1 MTAQKSF
8 RSTLWAAVRII
19 VPLSLIGWLATRIDW
34 AATWPLMKRIPIWM
48 LGVSTL
54 LYIVSQVM
62 IAVRWHFL
70 LRFQKVEIPF
80 SRLLGLVF
88 VGIFVSNFL
97 PTTVGGDVVKMAG
110 AAQGQEKRSIIVASV
125 AADRLYNLASM
136 ALLLPLVLTLPGI
149 RLPGL
154 KQGDLFPVVGLAVWS
169 GWPQLRKHIAR
180 TWQEVRKWFLSP
192 ACILPALTLSWLSIG
207 LAFAS
212 FWVIARQMGISV
224 SYWQASVAALLAY
237 FAALIPLAINGLG
250 IQESSL
256 TALLMLQGASLE
268 QAAAAAFIIRVVTLA
283 VSLLGG
289 VRLFSGWQNLLKLRA
304 SLQSMI
310 ARKDNLP

>member
-1 MTAQKSF
+1 MTAQKPF
-8 RSTLWAAVRII
+8 RSTLWTAVRII
-19 VPLSLIGWLATRIDW
+19 VPISLIGWLVTRIDW

-54 LYIVSQVM
+54 LYLVSQVV
-62 IAVRWHFL
+62 IAVRWYFL

-88 VGIFVSNFL
+88 VGIFASNFL

-110 AAQGQEKRSIIVASV
+110 AVQGQEKRGIIVASV
-125 AADRLYNLASM
+125 AADRLYNLAGM

-149 RLPGL
+149 RLSGL
-154 KQGDLFPVVGLAVWS
+154 KQGDLFAVVGLAVWS
-169 GWPQLRKHIAR
+169 GWPQLWKHLVRI
-180 TWQEVRKWFLSP
+180 WEEVRRWFLSP
-192 ACILPALTLSWLSIG
+192 ACIFPALALSWLSIG

-224 SYWQASVAALLAY
+224 SYWQASAAALLAY

-268 QAAAAAFIIRVVTLA
+268 QAAAAAFIIRIVTLA

-289 VRLFSGWQNLLKLRA
+289 VRLLWGWQGLLKQEQDSNIEA
-304 SLQSMI
+304 
-310 ARKDNLP
+310 